1 MPYLLTK
8 EGGKFVPT
16 FKELR
21 MHNLI
26 SHHMDVDLIL
36 RDNIIPR
43 SWLNPVVLQQW
54 KVMLR
59 INQNEDKG

>member
-1 MPYLLTK
+1 MPFLLTK
-8 EGGKFVPT
+8 EGEKFVQT
-16 FKELR
+16 FKVLR
-21 MHNLI
+21 IHNLI

-36 RDNIIPR
+36 RDNIIPK
-43 SWLNPVVLQQW
+43 SWLHPIVLQQW